1 MNDNQASM
9 IYDLL
14 QSKNWDELTPNEIA
28 HLDSLGINRDIYNN
42 YKITQEILPLTK
54 QYYAEQPSNQLRTIL
69 VKSAKE
75 KVKQRSLLNRTYPLK
90 YYIAATFILFIFS
103 FIIINKL
110 NKPENVIRTQTVT
123 IDKIILD
130 TIYVAVNTMEKI
142 NSVKNINKNLVI
154 IANDLNSKGIKSVIE
169 SVDSSNLQL
178 TYNQFVGLKNLIFIP
193 FNNNGIN
200 FIFDSNIS
208 NNQYIPESEY
218 NFRKTAY

>member
-14 QSKNWDELTPNEIA
+14 QSKNWDELTPKEIA

-42 YKITQEILPLTK
+42 YKITQENLPLSK
-54 QYYAEQPSNQLRTIL
+54 QYYAEKPSNQLRAIL

-90 YYIAATFILFIFS
+90 YYLAATFILFVLS
-103 FIIINKL
+103 FFIINKL

-130 TIYVAVNTMEKI
+130 TIYVAVNTIEKI
-142 NSVKNINKNLVI
+142 NSVKSINKNIVKLEKEF
-154 IANDLNSKGIKSVIE
+154 NSKGIKSVIE